1 MNRKEMKRS
10 AKGVVKRHWLVLVC
24 LCLAAA
30 LLGTEFNHSVMLIQ
44 MGSGEETA
52 AEEGVRTDFGG
63 SGDLYEILQESYQ
76 KREPRPE
83 ERSDGF
89 LGSVFGHSRGVLAS
103 VMNVVTSGKA
113 ITTVLMGIRSMTG
126 SDDLAVAVFIGLS
139 MILTLAFWLF
149 VKQVYTVA
157 LRRVVLEGEE
167 YEKVSLT
174 RLTFPWRE
182 GRWKRIAGAMLRC
195 TIYQFLWWCTIVGG
209 IIKQYS
215 YYMVPYIL
223 AENPTL
229 TGREAITLSRR
240 MMKGHK
246 WQCFVCELSFLGWAL
261 LSIVTFGLSQLL
273 FSAPYEAA
281 FFGRYYAYVRADAKA
296 RNVPDVEKLADNY
309 LFEKASPET
318 LDGAYP
324 LSAQCADRPEDFI
337 SRDKGLR
344 HFLAV
349 NFGVSLYSRAQE
361 VEYDQAVA
369 AWSAGQAGKDMAA
382 GLAYPVKLCPAP
394 TKEHKEKIPQ
404 VKYLRHYSV
413 YSLILMF
420 IMFAFVGWLW
430 EVAIGLVQG
439 GVFVN
444 RGVLHGPWLPIYG
457 TGATMILVVL
467 ARFRQKPMAEFFLA
481 IALSGAVEYFTSWYL
496 EMAHG
501 GMRWWDYTG
510 YFLNL
515 NGRICAEGLLVFGV
529 AGVAVV
535 YYLAPAIDD
544 VIRKIK
550 PAVAITLAAAL
561 LAVFIVDNAYSS
573 VRPNA
578 GPGVTDVTAAYM
590 QMQEGTPWET
600 RHKEATTRR
609 EAVAFWRVFLYNNL
623 TDNSELGE
631 IKWVDQSQLCLCLC
645 PLTEK

>member
-1 MNRKEMKRS
+1 MNRKEMKRA

-30 LLGTEFNHSVMLIQ
+30 LLGTEFTQSLSLVRMNT
-44 MGSGEETA
+44 GGEETA
-52 AEEGVRTDFGG
+52 AEGVRTDLG
-63 SGDLYEILQESYQ
+63 SADLYEILEDAYRKDDPVTIQ
-76 KREPRPE
+76 PA
-83 ERSDGF
+83 DGV
-89 LGSVFGHSRGVLAS
+89 LGQVFGRTRGVFAGLVNMVA
-103 VMNVVTSGKA
+103 SGKA
-113 ITTVLMGIRSMTG
+113 ITTVLMGIRSVTR
-126 SDDLAVAVFIGLS
+126 SDGVAVAVFIALS
-139 MILTLAFWLF
+139 VLLSLAFWLF
-149 VKQVYTVA
+149 VQEIYTVA

-167 YEKVSLT
+167 YEKVSLS

-182 GRWKRIAGAMLRC
+182 GRWKRVAGAMLRC

-209 IIKQYS
+209 MIKQYS
-215 YYMVPYIL
+215 YYLVPYIL

-246 WQCFVCELSFLGWAL
+246 WQCFVCELSFFGWTL
-261 LSIVTFGLSQLL
+261 LAGMTFGLSQLL
-273 FSAPYEAA
+273 FSAPYRAA
-281 FFGRYYAYVRADAKA
+281 FFGRYYAYVRTDAKA
-296 RNVPDVEKLADNY
+296 RNVPGVEKLNDDFLY
-309 LFEKASPET
+309 EKADEKT
-318 LDGAYP
+318 LEEAYP
-324 LSAQCADRPEDFI
+324 LSAQCADTPGDFI

-361 VEYDQAVA
+361 AEYDAAVA
-369 AWSAGQAGKDMAA
+369 EWSAAQAGKDMGS

-413 YSLILMF
+413 YSLVLMF
-420 IMFAFVGWLW
+420 LLFAFVGWLW

-457 TGATMILVVL
+457 TGAIMILVVL
-467 ARFRQKPMAEFFLA
+467 ARFRKKPVAEFFLA

-496 EMAHG
+496 EMMHG

-529 AGVAVV
+529 AGAAVV
-535 YYLAPAIDD
+535 YYLAPAIDGM
-544 VIRKIK
+544 IRKIK
-550 PAVAITLAAAL
+550 PAVAITLAAVL
-561 LAVFIVDNAYSS
+561 LTVFLVDNAYSS
-573 VRPNA
+573 IHPNE
-578 GPGVTDVTAAYM
+578 GPGVTDVTAEYI
-590 QMQEGTPWET
+590 EEWTP
-600 RHKEATTRR
+600 
-609 EAVAFWRVFLYNNL
+609 
-623 TDNSELGE
+623 
-631 IKWVDQSQLCLCLC
+631 
-645 PLTEK
+645 

>member
-1 MNRKEMKRS
+1 MKRS
-10 AKGVVKRHWLVLVC
+10 AKRVVRRHWLVLVC

-30 LLGTEFNHSVMLIQ
+30 LLGTEFTQSLTLVRMNL
-44 MGSGEETA
+44 GGDETA
-52 AEEGVRTDFGG
+52 AEGVRTDFGNAG
-63 SGDLYEILQESYQ
+63 LYEILEDSY
-76 KREPRPE
+76 REKNPAPTE
-83 ERSDGF
+83 PADGF
-89 LGSVFGHSRGVLAS
+89 LGQVFGRSRGVLAGA
-103 VMNVVTSGKA
+103 VNAVASGKA
-113 ITTVLMGIRSMTG
+113 ITTVLMGIRSVTQ
-126 SDDLAVAVFIGLS
+126 SDGVAVAAFIALS
-139 MILTLAFWLF
+139 VLLSLAFWLF
-149 VKQVYTVA
+149 VKEIYTVA

-167 YEKVSLT
+167 YEKVSLS

-182 GRWKRIAGAMLRC
+182 GRWKRVAGAMLRQ
-195 TIYQFLWWCTIVGG
+195 TVYLLLWWCTIVGG

-215 YYMVPYIL
+215 YYLVPYIL

-246 WQCFVCELSFLGWAL
+246 WQCFVCELTFLGWKL
-261 LSIVTFGLSQLL
+261 LAGVTFGLSQLL

-296 RNVPDVEKLADNY
+296 RNVPGIEKLNDDFLY
-309 LFEKASPET
+309 EKADPKT
-318 LDGAYP
+318 LEAAYP
-324 LSAQCADRPEDFI
+324 LSAQCADKPGDFI
-337 SRDKGLR
+337 SQDKGFR

-349 NFGVSLYSRAQE
+349 NFGISFYSRTQE
-361 VEYDQAVA
+361 AEYDEAIA
-369 AWSAGQAGKDMAA
+369 AWSAAQAGKEMAA

-413 YSLILMF
+413 YSLVLMF
-420 IMFAFVGWLW
+420 LLFAFVGWLW

-467 ARFRQKPMAEFFLA
+467 ARFRKKPVAEFFLA

-496 EMAHG
+496 EMMHG

-529 AGVAVV
+529 AGAAVV
-535 YYLAPAIDD
+535 YYLAPAIDG

-550 PAVAITLAAAL
+550 PAVAITLAAVL
-561 LAVFIVDNAYSS
+561 LTVFLADNAYSNIH
-573 VRPNA
+573 PNE
-578 GPGVTDVTAAYM
+578 GPGVTDITAAR
-590 QMQEGTPWET
+590 EIIET
-600 RHKEATTRR
+600 KR
-609 EAVAFWRVFLYNNL
+609 
-623 TDNSELGE
+623 
-631 IKWVDQSQLCLCLC
+631 
-645 PLTEK
+645 

>member
-1 MNRKEMKRS
+1 MNRKEMKRA

-30 LLGTEFNHSVMLIQ
+30 LLGTEFTQSLSLVRMNT
-44 MGSGEETA
+44 GGEETA
-52 AEEGVRTDFGG
+52 AEGARTDLG
-63 SGDLYEILQESYQ
+63 SADLYEILEDAYRKDDPVTIQ
-76 KREPRPE
+76 PA
-83 ERSDGF
+83 DGV
-89 LGSVFGHSRGVLAS
+89 LGQVFGHSRGVLAGL
-103 VMNVVTSGKA
+103 VNAVASGKA
-113 ITTVLMGIRSMTG
+113 ITTVLMGIRSVTR
-126 SDDLAVAVFIGLS
+126 SDDVAVAVFIALS
-139 MILTLAFWLF
+139 VLLSLAFWMF
-149 VKQVYTVA
+149 VKEVYTVA

-167 YEKVSLT
+167 YEKVSLS

-182 GRWKRIAGAMLRC
+182 GRWKRVAGAMLRQ
-195 TIYQFLWWCTIVGG
+195 TVYLLLWWCTVVGG

-215 YYMVPYIL
+215 YFLVPYIL

-246 WQCFVCELSFLGWAL
+246 WQCFVWKLTFLGWTL
-261 LSIVTFGLSQLL
+261 LAGVTFGLSQLL

-296 RNVPDVEKLADNY
+296 RSVPGVEKLNDDR
-309 LFEKASPET
+309 LFERASQEA
-318 LDGAYP
+318 LDTAYP
-324 LSAQCADRPEDFI
+324 LSARCADKPGDFI
-337 SRDKGLR
+337 SRDKGFR

-361 VEYDQAVA
+361 AEYDAAVA
-369 AWSAGQAGKDMAA
+369 EWSAAQAGKDMGS

-413 YSLILMF
+413 YSLVLMF
-420 IMFAFVGWLW
+420 LLFAFVGWLW

-457 TGATMILVVL
+457 TGAIMILVVL
-467 ARFRQKPMAEFFLA
+467 ARFRKKPVAEFFLA

-496 EMAHG
+496 EMMHG

-529 AGVAVV
+529 AGAAVV
-535 YYLAPAIDD
+535 YYLAPAIDGM
-544 VIRKIK
+544 IRKIK
-550 PAVAITLAAAL
+550 PAVAITLAAVL
-561 LAVFIVDNAYSS
+561 LTVFLVDNAYSS
-573 VRPNA
+573 IHPNE
-578 GPGVTDVTAAYM
+578 GPGVTDVTAAYI
-590 QMQEGTPWET
+590 EKRT
-600 RHKEATTRR
+600 R
-609 EAVAFWRVFLYNNL
+609 
-623 TDNSELGE
+623 
-631 IKWVDQSQLCLCLC
+631 
-645 PLTEK
+645 

>member
-1 MNRKEMKRS
+1 MKRS
-10 AKGVVKRHWLVLVC
+10 AKRVVRRHWLVLVC

-30 LLGTEFNHSVMLIQ
+30 LLGTEFTQSLTLVRMNL
-44 MGSGEETA
+44 GGDETA
-52 AEEGVRTDFGG
+52 AEGVRTDFGNAG
-63 SGDLYEILQESYQ
+63 LYEILEDSY
-76 KREPRPE
+76 REKNPAPTE
-83 ERSDGF
+83 PADGF
-89 LGSVFGHSRGVLAS
+89 LGQVFGRSRGVLAGA
-103 VMNVVTSGKA
+103 VNAVASGKA
-113 ITTVLMGIRSMTG
+113 ITTVLMGIRSVTQ
-126 SDDLAVAVFIGLS
+126 SDGVAVAAFIALS
-139 MILTLAFWLF
+139 VLLSLAFWLF
-149 VKQVYTVA
+149 VKEIYTVA

-167 YEKVSLT
+167 YEKVSLS

-182 GRWKRIAGAMLRC
+182 GRWKRVAGAMLRQ
-195 TIYQFLWWCTIVGG
+195 TVYLLLWWCTIVGG

-215 YYMVPYIL
+215 YYLVPYIL

-246 WQCFVCELSFLGWAL
+246 WQCFVCELTFLGWKL
-261 LSIVTFGLSQLL
+261 LAGVTFGLSQLL

-296 RNVPDVEKLADNY
+296 RNVPGIEKLNDDFLY
-309 LFEKASPET
+309 EKADPKT
-318 LDGAYP
+318 LEAAYP
-324 LSAQCADRPEDFI
+324 LSAQCADKPGDFI
-337 SRDKGLR
+337 SQDKGFR

-349 NFGVSLYSRAQE
+349 NFGISFYSRTQE
-361 VEYDQAVA
+361 AEYDEAIAV
-369 AWSAGQAGKDMAA
+369 WSAAQAGKDMAA

-413 YSLILMF
+413 YSLVLMF
-420 IMFAFVGWLW
+420 LLFAFVGWLW

-467 ARFRQKPMAEFFLA
+467 ARFRKKPVAEFFLA
-481 IALSGAVEYFTSWYL
+481 IVLSGAVEYFTSWYL
-496 EMAHG
+496 EMMHG

-529 AGVAVV
+529 AGAAVV
-535 YYLAPAIDD
+535 YYLAPAIDG

-550 PAVAITLAAAL
+550 PAVAITLAAVL
-561 LAVFIVDNAYSS
+561 LTVFLADNAYSNIH
-573 VRPNA
+573 PNE
-578 GPGVTDVTAAYM
+578 GPGVTDVTAAQVEVSYE
-590 QMQEGTPWET
+590 QAG
-600 RHKEATTRR
+600 
-609 EAVAFWRVFLYNNL
+609 VL
-623 TDNSELGE
+623 
-631 IKWVDQSQLCLCLC
+631 
-645 PLTEK
+645 

>member
-1 MNRKEMKRS
+1 MNRREMKRA

-30 LLGTEFNHSVMLIQ
+30 LLGTEFTQSLTLVRMNF
-44 MGSGEETA
+44 GGDETA
-52 AEEGVRTDFGG
+52 AEGVRTDFG
-63 SGDLYEILQESYQ
+63 SADLYEVLEDAYQEKNPTPTQ
-76 KREPRPE
+76 PA
-83 ERSDGF
+83 DGF
-89 LGSVFGHSRGVLAS
+89 LGQVLGRSRGVLAG
-103 VMNVVTSGKA
+103 VVNNVTSGKA
-113 ITTVLMGIRSMTG
+113 ITTVLMGIRSVTQ
-126 SDDLAVAVFIGLS
+126 SDGIAVAVFIGVSMLLS
-139 MILTLAFWLF
+139 LAFWLF
-149 VKQVYTVA
+149 GKEIYTVA

-167 YEKVSLT
+167 YEKVSLS

-182 GRWKRIAGAMLRC
+182 GRWKRVAGAMLRC
-195 TIYQFLWWCTIVGG
+195 TVYQFLWWCTLIGG

-215 YYMVPYIL
+215 YFLVPYIL

-246 WQCFVCELSFLGWAL
+246 WQCFVWKLTFLGWTL
-261 LSIVTFGLSQLL
+261 LAGVTFGLSQLL

-296 RNVPDVEKLADNY
+296 RNVPGVEKLNDDR
-309 LFEKASPET
+309 LFEKADPKT
-318 LDGAYP
+318 LEEAYP
-324 LSAQCADRPEDFI
+324 LSARCADKPGDFI
-337 SRDKGLR
+337 SQDKGFR
-344 HFLAV
+344 HFLAA

-361 VEYDQAVA
+361 AEYDAAVA
-369 AWSAGQAGKDMAA
+369 EWSAAQAGKDMAE

-394 TKEHKEKIPQ
+394 TREHKEKIPQ

-413 YSLILMF
+413 YSLVLMF

-430 EVAIGLVQG
+430 EVSIGLVQG

-457 TGATMILVVL
+457 TGAIMILVVL
-467 ARFRQKPMAEFFLA
+467 ARFRKKPVAEFFLA

-501 GMRWWDYTG
+501 GTRWWDYTG

-529 AGVAVV
+529 AGAAVV
-535 YYLAPAIDD
+535 YYLAPAIDG

-550 PAVAITLAAAL
+550 PAVAIPLAAVL
-561 LAVFIVDNAYSS
+561 LAVFLVDNAYSS
-573 VRPNA
+573 VHPNE
-578 GPGVTDVTAAYM
+578 GPGVTDVTAAQVEVSYE
-590 QMQEGTPWET
+590 QAG
-600 RHKEATTRR
+600 
-609 EAVAFWRVFLYNNL
+609 VL
-623 TDNSELGE
+623 
-631 IKWVDQSQLCLCLC
+631 
-645 PLTEK
+645 